1 MSTAGPDPSR
11 DTSLSAGPG
20 VPGDAEGPVDD
31 GATEAPDAP
40 ERADVADVAEDS
52 AADADPRADRIAAA
66 VSAWTRHL
74 VDLGGR
80 NTLLW
85 YRDLPTGTLD
95 LTTAHPAGL
104 ARFMAGRETTLS
116 TLVREPGAHDEALR
130 RARAIAA
137 KSRELK
143 EERGI
148 ATGFLALG
156 MATWS
161 LGPTVSREPAA
172 PILLRPIT
180 LRPTGAAEHD
190 YVLDLGDEVELNPVL
205 VHYLSTEQGIDLDAD
220 ALEELA
226 MAADAFDPFPVY
238 DAVSTA
244 CADVPDFSIAPR
256 IVIGTFSY
264 AKLPMVADLTTQGVD
279 LADHDVVAALA
290 GDPTAMR
297 SVRSEL
303 PDTGAPLDR
312 DPERDR
318 TVLDADSSQQ
328 EAIDVVREGSHLVIH
343 GPPGTGKS
351 QTIANLVA
359 GLAADGKRVLF
370 VAEKRAAID
379 AVVGRL
385 ERVGLGGLVL
395 DLHDGARSRRRI
407 AEQLVAG
414 LDAAAVPAAPA
425 PDRPPPGETVAAVRT
440 TRAALVDH
448 VEAMHEIR
456 MPWGVSAYQ
465 AQEAISA
472 LAARPHPPR
481 CRVRLR
487 GDALSRLSRGEVAEL
502 GSRLAA
508 AASLGAWAGDDIA
521 DPSGAVPGT
530 AADPWFGA
538 RIRSPEE
545 AMAARE
551 VTARLAGG
559 GMDALARTVDDV
571 FTGVDL
577 PRGTALRDWART
589 LSTVAKV
596 RDTLEVFR
604 PEVFDVPLDDLVA
617 ATGDRAYRKAN
628 GIEFGWFERRGLVR
642 QARRLL
648 RPGPPP
654 EDLHAALIEASAQRS
669 TWREMAGAGGR
680 PELPVDLD
688 LAQAAYDDVIT
699 DLRWLD
705 ERLAARPDRERLL
718 DVDLDTLRTRLAE
731 LDARP
736 DRLAVV
742 PTVIG
747 TLDDL
752 EAAGFGAVVAD
763 LAGRGVDADDVAGE
777 LDFVWWTS
785 ISEDLMIR
793 DPRIAG
799 HHGDRLRRIA
809 ADFAVA
815 DANLVRDNAAR
826 VREAAADHVR
836 RVIED
841 DPAQES
847 LIRTEAAKS
856 RRHKSLRDLL
866 PAAGRLATTAR
877 PCWVM
882 SPLVVASVLP
892 PGVWFDVVV
901 FDEAS
906 QIPPAEAV
914 SAISR
919 AHQVVV
925 AGDAHQLPPT
935 TFFTTVTDGGEETD
949 DLPTEGVESVLDVL
963 AALLPSR
970 RLSWHYRSLDER
982 LIGFANTHIYDGS
995 LVTFPGIDAGPVLAH
1010 ELVEGTGVL
1019 HDGTGAVESTGA
1031 EVERVVHLVLD
1042 HARSRPEES
1051 LGVIALGI
1059 QHASRVEDALRDA
1072 LSDEPDEVQAFF
1084 TDRGEEPF
1092 FVKNLERVQGD
1103 ERDAVILTIGYGKTP
1118 HGRVLHRFGPLNVEG
1133 GERRLNVAVTRA
1145 RRRMT
1150 VVSSLVADD
1159 LDPAKLK
1166 ARGAR
1171 LLREF
1176 LRYAAEG
1183 GAVRAP
1189 SPEGDGPVPGHHSIV
1204 MAELARGL
1212 RSHGLVVH
1220 EDHGSSADPID
1231 LAVEHRYEPGRLLLA
1246 VESDG
1251 PGYAAQRSAR
1261 DRDRLR
1267 VEQLTRLGWRH
1278 LRVWSSDVFRDP
1290 APDIARIVAASEGRD
1305 LDDEEA
1311 RVPEQD
1317 ETAQD
1322 GSDVERS
1329 EGPPRSD
1336 GAGATEGDG
1345 STPGGADAA
1354 ADAPAPDAP
1363 TPPAPSETPAA
1374 RPGKGRRLLRRRSSG
1389 PEQTRDDTDAG
1400 WGEREDQDAH
1410 DRWLQEQ
1417 RPPHWE

>member
-11 DTSLSAGPG
+11 DPSPSAGPG
-20 VPGDAEGPVDD
+20 APEDPERPAGPVQGRPPRDPEGP
-31 GATEAPDAP
+31 DAGDP
-40 ERADVADVAEDS
+40 A
-52 AADADPRADRIAAA
+52 ADPRADRVGAA

-95 LTTAHPAGL
+95 LTTSHPAGL

-116 TLVREPGAHDEALR
+116 TLVREAGAHDEALR

-148 ATGFLALG
+148 TTGFLALG

-161 LGPTVSREPAA
+161 LGPTVTRVPAA
-172 PILLRPIT
+172 PVLLRPIT

-190 YVLDLGDEVELNPVL
+190 YVLDLSDDIELNPVL

-226 MAADAFDPFPVY
+226 SANDSFDPFPVY
-238 DAVSTA
+238 AAVSRA
-244 CADVPDFSIAPR
+244 CANVPDFSIAPR

-264 AKLPMVADLTTQGVD
+264 AKLPMVADLSTQGVD
-279 LADHDVVAALA
+279 LANHDVVAALA
-290 GDPTAMR
+290 GDPDAMR
-297 SVRSEL
+297 AVRSQL
-303 PDTGAPLDR
+303 PDTRAPLDR

-318 TVLDADSSQQ
+318 VVLDADSSQQ
-328 EAIDVVREGSHLVIH
+328 EAIDAVREGSHLVIH

-395 DLHDGARSRRRI
+395 DLHDGAQPRRRI
-407 AEQLVAG
+407 AQRLASG
-414 LDAAAVPAAPA
+414 LDVATVRPAPA
-425 PDRPPPGETVAAVRT
+425 SDRPPPDETVATVRAA
-440 TRAALVDH
+440 RAALIGH
-448 VEAMHEIR
+448 VEAMHEVR

-472 LAARPHPPR
+472 LAARAHPPR

-487 GDALSRLSRGEVAEL
+487 GDALARHSRGEVAEL
-502 GSRLAA
+502 GGRLAA
-508 AASLGAWAGDDIA
+508 AASLGAWAGDEIT
-521 DPSGAVPGT
+521 DPSGVHPG
-530 AADPWFGA
+530 APSGDPWFGA
-538 RIRSPEE
+538 RIRTPEE

-559 GMDALARTVDDV
+559 GVDTLARTLDEV
-571 FTGVDL
+571 FAGVDL
-577 PRGTALRDWART
+577 PRATALREWGQT
-589 LSTVAKV
+589 LETVAKV
-596 RDTLEVFR
+596 RDTLEIFR

-617 ATGDRAYRKAN
+617 ATGERAYRKAN
-628 GIEFGWFERRGLVR
+628 GIEFGWFERRRLVR

-688 LAQAAYDDVIT
+688 LAHAAYDDVIT

-705 ERLAARPDRERLL
+705 ERLAARPGAEPLL
-718 DVDLDTLRTRLAE
+718 DADLDTLRTRLAE

-763 LAGRGVDADDVAGE
+763 LAGRGVDADDVAAE
-777 LDFVWWTS
+777 LDLVWWS
-785 ISEDLMIR
+785 SVFEDLMIR
-793 DPRIAG
+793 DQRLAG
-799 HHGDRLRRIA
+799 HQGDRLRRIA
-809 ADFAVA
+809 ADFAAA
-815 DANLVRDNAAR
+815 DADLVRDNAAR
-826 VREAAADHVR
+826 VREAVADHVR
-836 RVIED
+836 RAVED

-856 RRHKSLRDLL
+856 RRHRSLRDLL
-866 PAAGRLATTAR
+866 PVAGRLATSAR

-892 PGVWFDVVV
+892 PGMWFDVVV

-925 AGDAHQLPPT
+925 AGDARQLPPT
-935 TFFTTVTDGGEETD
+935 TFFTTVTDGADAAE

-970 RLSWHYRSLDER
+970 RLTWHYRSLDER
-982 LIGFANTHIYDGS
+982 LIAFANAHIYDGS
-995 LVTFPGIDAGPVLAH
+995 LVTFPGTGTGPVLTH

-1019 HDGTGAVESTGA
+1019 HDGTGAVESTAA
-1031 EVERVVHLVLD
+1031 EVERVVRLVLD
-1042 HARSRPEES
+1042 HARTRPEES

-1059 QHASRVEDALRDA
+1059 QHATRVEDAMRDA
-1072 LSDEPDEVQAFF
+1072 LSDEPAEVQAFF
-1084 TDRGEEPF
+1084 AGTGDEPF

-1103 ERDAVILTIGYGKTP
+1103 ERDAVLLTIGYGKTP
-1118 HGRVLHRFGPLNVEG
+1118 HGRVLHRFGPLNLEG

-1159 LDPAKLK
+1159 LDPGKLK

-1183 GAVRAP
+1183 GAAPGP
-1189 SPEGDGPVPGHHSIV
+1189 SPESEGAPPGHHSVV

-1212 RSHGLVVH
+1212 RSHGLTVH
-1220 EDHGSSADPID
+1220 EDYGSSADPVD
-1231 LAVEHRYEPGRLLLA
+1231 LAVEHRYEAGRLLLA

-1251 PGYAAQRSAR
+1251 LGYAAQRSAR

-1267 VEQLTRLGWRH
+1267 GEQLARLGWRH
-1278 LRVWSSDVFRDP
+1278 LRVWSSDIFRDP
-1290 APDIARIVAASEGRD
+1290 APDIARIVAASEGRGPEH
-1305 LDDEEA
+1305 EEEP
-1311 RVPEQD
+1311 VPEPE
-1317 ETAQD
+1317 ETDTAGPGTAAD
-1322 GSDVERS
+1322 G
-1329 EGPPRSD
+1329 
-1336 GAGATEGDG
+1336 
-1345 STPGGADAA
+1345 DAA
-1354 ADAPAPDAP
+1354 EPEAGRGEPGAAPDHPGVAPDRSGDDAP
-1363 TPPAPSETPAA
+1363 TGQAEPPAPPKTPKT
-1374 RPGKGRRLLRRRSSG
+1374 PKGRRILRRRSE
-1389 PEQTRDDTDAG
+1389 PDQTRDDTDAG
-1400 WGEREDQDAH
+1400 WGEREDRDAR
-1410 DRWLQEQ
+1410 DRWLREQ